1 MQFIYYLLL
10 LTFPLLHVL
19 VLLVSMI
26 NGVVTEDVVEKLAG
40 KKLCEIVELK

>member
-1 MQFIYYLLL
+1 
-10 LTFPLLHVL
+10 
-19 VLLVSMI
+19 MI